1 MQCVAFPCLA
11 ETRSGNYLSVLTPR
25 ALRRRSLLVGAPTLF
40 LPFACAATPLPPSRA
55 GQYVGA
61 PLPAFGGVTV
71 NGSEFDSN
79 ASRGMVLLVEFFEC
93 AEGQHAL
100 GDAGEIY
107 ASHRGLVVVGV
118 SLGESIERTRA
129 FTAHHAVKFPV
140 ICDPERSVATQ
151 LDVKEARTSLAVD
164 RRGILRW
171 IGDAKTPGA
180 VEQAASALLGEP
192 A

>member
-1 MQCVAFPCLA
+1 MLITHAI
-11 ETRSGNYLSVLTPR
+11 G
-25 ALRRRSLLVGAPTLF
+25 RRSLLAGAPLVL
-40 LPFACAATPLPPSRA
+40 LPFACASTPLPPSRA

-100 GDAGEIY
+100 GDASEIY

-118 SLGESIERTRA
+118 SLGESVERTRA
-129 FTAHHAVKFPV
+129 FTTHHGVKFPV
-140 ICDPERSVATQ
+140 ICDPERAVAAR
-151 LDVKEARTSLAVD
+151 LDVTEAGTGLAVD

-171 IGDAKTPGA
+171 IGDAKAPG
-180 VEQAASALLGEP
+180 VMEQAASALLGEP